1 MMRNPNAPHINFKDL
16 NGLMGKLLPSN
27 LDMVME
33 RNGYF
38 LVGEWKHA
46 GEKISIGQNILLKQL
61 AKLDKFLV
69 LVIQGHTDEGTMVVD
84 EFWYINKTG
93 ELITLG
99 KGVESF
105 KEFLVFWL
113 KNIEELR

>member
-33 RNGYF
+33 RNRYF

-46 GEKISIGQNILLKQL
+46 GEQISVGQNILLKQM
-61 AKLDKFLV
+61 AKLDRFTV
-69 LVIQGHTDEGTMVVD
+69 LVIQGHTDDGTMVVD
-84 EFWYINKTG
+84 EFWNMDKTG
-93 ELITLG
+93 TLISLG
-99 KGVESF
+99 KGVDSF
-105 KEFLVFWL
+105 KKFLVYWV
-113 KNIEELR
+113 KSVEELG